1 VLPPG
6 DCHLNGTDRAR
17 AAHAAAP
24 IRVIC
29 RHPAA
34 QALGA
39 RSARPACKSCRA
51 VISARMPACAVANR
65 RERRSWGL
73 AQVSRRSR
81 SRPSCSRRAAPI
93 RAISDGEWR
102 PKIALLYS
110 PLRPKSGRTCPRGL
124 GNPPELLKPPLH
136 RGRRGGLDAPSAG
149 HCPVGASTDRD
160 PQGGRAQM
168 TTSRRRRLW
177 QWKGGTRRQG
187 RAKPRTLPSA
197 TNTVTMRCRWASY
210 MRYTRLA

>member
-102 PKIALLYS
+102 PKIALLA
-110 PLRPKSGRTCPRGL
+110 LC
-124 GNPPELLKPPLH
+124 
-136 RGRRGGLDAPSAG
+136 APSLAG
-149 HCPVGASTDRD
+149 RVH
-160 PQGGRAQM
+160 GGWA
-168 TTSRRRRLW
+168 
-177 QWKGGTRRQG
+177 
-187 RAKPRTLPSA
+187 TLPNFSSRPFTEA
-197 TNTVTMRCRWASY
+197 AAAGSTRHLPVTV
-210 MRYTRLA
+210 RLARQPTAILRAGAPR